1 MTPLVLPVIH
11 HLDEKTS
18 IEQARLAHAV
28 DADGVFLISHNGKN
42 AELGMAAQRIKEE
55 FPGWMV
61 GVNYLGWNSLQA
73 LSTASMQGLDML
85 WIDAP
90 GITGAGLTVDGVRL
104 ANDYADLLR
113 KGRPRL
119 FGSVA
124 FKYQPDEAD
133 PAGAA
138 RVARQQGYIPTT
150 SGPGTG
156 VAPDLEKIKLMKAA
170 VPRLAIASGMTVEN
184 VAAFAPYVTH
194 ILVATGVSED
204 EHHFDFEKLSAFI
217 GAVRVASKQQ

>member
-1 MTPLVLPVIH
+1 MAKVFPVIH
-11 HLDEKTS
+11 HLDRQTT

-42 AELGMAAQRIKEE
+42 GELGGTALRIKDE
-55 FPGWMV
+55 FPGWKV
-61 GVNYLGWNSLQA
+61 GVNYLGWNGLQA
-73 LSTASMQGLDML
+73 LRVAAEHGADML

-90 GITGAGLTVDGVRL
+90 GITGAGLTEDGVRL
-104 ANDYADLLR
+104 ANDYGDMLW
-113 KGRPRL
+113 KGRPEL

-124 FKYQPDEAD
+124 FKYQPHEPH
-133 PAGAA
+133 PASAA
-138 RVARQQGYIPTT
+138 MMAHVQGYIPTT
-150 SGPGTG
+150 SGNATG
-156 VAPDLEKIKLMKAA
+156 VAPDLEKIKLMKAG

-184 VAAFAPYVTH
+184 VAAFVPYLTH

-217 GAVRVASKQQ
+217 GKVRTTAKQQ